1 MKYKNKLQ
9 IVVEDTK
16 KPVFT
21 RADKEIYVP
30 LGEKNYAYDKHFKVS
45 DVSDYKLQFQTDEIN
60 VSKPGKYSMIV
71 TAVDT
76 SGNKETTTS
85 TVIVQEKKYDS
96 VQIEPTYVNGILIV
110 NKKHPLPKDYAPMEN
125 PEAKQ
130 QLQKMIQDMQ

>member
-1 MKYKNKLQ
+1 M
-9 IVVEDTK
+9 
-16 KPVFT
+16 
-21 RADKEIYVP
+21 
-30 LGEKNYAYDKHFKVS
+30 S

-110 NKKHPLPKDYAPMEN
+110 NKNIHYLKIMHLWKILRQN
-125 PEAKQ
+125 SNCKR
-130 QLQKMIQDMQ
+130 